1 MSTVREICVIVKY
14 SPKPENILGRMP
26 ENFEGNFGP
35 DTEKFWAP
43 EKLCPTRWTVRASCF
58 QKIIGNYCLLLK
70 LWDECLN
77 ESFDVETR
85 SRITGCKL
93 QIKTFNFFFVLYLGQ
108 RNYRMTDNLSKELQ
122 KEKMSAVSGQSLASL
137 TAKTIQ
143 SMRNNSDFDL
153 FYQTVNKKAEKIDDL
168 DKPV

>member
-1 MSTVREICVIVKY
+1 MQ
-14 SPKPENILGRMP
+14 

-58 QKIIGNYCLLLK
+58 QKTIDNYCLLLKLWDERLLK

-93 QIKTFNFFFVLYLGQ
+93 QMKTLNFFFGLCLGQ
-108 RNYRMTDNLSKELQ
+108 RNYRMTDNLSKKIQ
-122 KEKMSAVSGQSLASL
+122 KEKMSAVSEQRLASL

-153 FYQTVNKKAEKIDDL
+153 FYQTVSKKAEKIDD
-168 DKPV
+168 